1 MSDALEQARALV
13 QSRLAAADD
22 KPIHLSEKRGP
33 GGFTVVRAALRGS
46 YPGTGVAVA
55 LVSPGGRVYGK
66 GTGNDL
72 AELLDELGFDP
83 GPKAARLLAELVAL
97 ICFDG
102 LVTVVDD
109 PPPTASITADGV
121 RLEAVVRGALA
132 RKPDQLVVIIPDT
145 GAPTVDRKPIADEAP
160 TPIDRAVALE
170 RALDSGDAMALQRA
184 LRAMSGTLTDRE
196 MTIIARVALEAGGQ
210 IADQARRRLG
220 DGASAQQ
227 ALERARKRG

>member
-1 MSDALEQARALV
+1 VSDALEQARAHV
-13 QSRLAAADD
+13 QSRVAATDD
-22 KPIHLSEKRGP
+22 QPIHLSESRGP

-83 GPKAARLLAELVAL
+83 SPPGARLLAELVAL

-102 LVTVVDD
+102 LVTVLDD
-109 PPPTASITADGV
+109 SPPTASITGDGV

-132 RKPDQLVVIIPDT
+132 RRPDQLMVIIPDA
-145 GAPTVDRKPIADEAP
+145 GAPTIDRTPITAEAP
-160 TPIDRAVALE
+160 APIDRAVALE
-170 RALDSGDAMALQRA
+170 RALDSGDAMAVQRA
-184 LRAMSGTLTDRE
+184 LRAMSGTLTERE
-196 MTIIARVALEAGGQ
+196 MTVIARVALEAGGPV
-210 IADQARRRLG
+210 ADQARRRLG
-220 DGASAQQ
+220 DGPAAQQ
-227 ALERARKRG
+227 AFERARDHS